1 MYKRQFLCKEFGPV
15 ESHQV
20 EEIDDPI
27 AGPGQVVVDIKATG
41 ISFPDVL
48 IVQGLYQFKPP
59 FPFSPGS
66 EISGIVSSIGEGVT
80 NLNEGDRVMGSVGS
94 GGLREKGLYL
104 EQQLMP
110 LPDSMD
116 FETAAG
122 FPLNYGTTY
131 HAFKQR
137 GELKEG
143 ESVLVLGAGGG
154 LGITAI
160 HIAKAMGARV
170 IAAASSQEKIDL
182 CKKEGADEGII
193 YERNMDRDLQKKFS
207 DQIKEVTGGGVDM
220 IYDLVGGDYAEP
232 ALRAIARHG
241 KYLVIG
247 FTAGIPKMPLNLTL
261 LKECQIVGVFWGQ
274 FAGLDYDENQQN
286 FKELFELHAEGK
298 IKPFVTETFPLDDAA
313 KAIKTLEDRK
323 VLGKVVVSME

>member
-1 MYKRQFLCKEFGPV
+1 MKAFLCKEFGPV
-15 ESHQV
+15 DSHKV

-27 AGPGQVVVDIKATG
+27 AGPGEVVVDIKATG

-66 EISGIVSSIGEGVT
+66 EISGVISSIGEGVT
-80 NLNEGDRVMGSVGS
+80 LHQEGDRVMGSIGS
-94 GGLREKGLYL
+94 GGLREKGVYS
-104 EQQLMP
+104 ENHLMP
-110 LPDSMD
+110 LPESMD
-116 FETAAG
+116 FDTAAG

-131 HAFKQR
+131 HAGKQR

-143 ESVLVLGAGGG
+143 PSVLVLGAGGG

-160 HIAKAMGARV
+160 HIAKAMGAKV

-182 CKKEGADEGII
+182 CLREGADEGII
-193 YERNMDRDLQKKFS
+193 YERDMDRDLQKKFS
-207 DQIKEVTGGGVDM
+207 DQIKEATGGGVDM
-220 IYDLVGGDYAEP
+220 IYDLVGGSYAEP

-274 FAGLDYDENQQN
+274 FAAIDQAENQEN
-286 FKELFELHAEGK
+286 FRELFELHAQGK
-298 IKPFVTETFPLDDAA
+298 IKPFVSETYSLEEAA
-313 KAIKTLEDRK
+313 TAIKTLEDRK
-323 VLGKVVVSME
+323 VLGKVVVRMD

>member
-1 MYKRQFLCKEFGPV
+1 MKAFLCKEFGPV
-15 ESHQV
+15 DSHSV
-20 EEIDDPI
+20 EEIEDPV

-66 EISGIVSSIGEGVT
+66 EISGVVSSVGEGVT
-80 NLNEGDRVMGSVGS
+80 MHKAGDRVMGSIGS
-94 GGLREKGLYL
+94 GGLREKGVYL

-110 LPDSMD
+110 LPESMD
-116 FETAAG
+116 FNTAAG

-143 ESVLVLGAGGG
+143 QSVLVLGAGGG

-182 CKKEGADEGII
+182 CVKEGADEGII
-193 YERNMDRDLQKKFS
+193 YERDMDRDLQKKFS
-207 DQIKEVTGGGVDM
+207 DEIKELTGGGVDM

-274 FAGLDYDENQQN
+274 FAAIDHAENSQN

-298 IKPFVTETFPLDDAA
+298 IKPFVTETYSLEESA

-323 VLGKVVVSME
+323 VLGKVVVNME

>member
-1 MYKRQFLCKEFGPV
+1 MKAFLCKEFGPV
-15 ESHQV
+15 DSHTV
-20 EEIDDPI
+20 EEIEDPV

-66 EISGIVSSIGEGVT
+66 EISGVVSSVGEGVT
-80 NLNEGDRVMGSVGS
+80 MHKVGDRVMGSIGS
-94 GGLREKGLYL
+94 GGLREKGVYL

-110 LPDSMD
+110 LPESMD
-116 FETAAG
+116 FNTAAG

-143 ESVLVLGAGGG
+143 QSVLVLGAGGG

-182 CKKEGADEGII
+182 CVKEGADEGII
-193 YERNMDRDLQKKFS
+193 YERDMDRDLQKKFS
-207 DQIKEVTGGGVDM
+207 DEIKELTGGGVDM

-274 FAGLDYDENQQN
+274 FAAIDHAENAQN

-298 IKPFVTETFPLDDAA
+298 IKPFVTETYSLEESA

-323 VLGKVVVSME
+323 VLEKL

>member
-1 MYKRQFLCKEFGPV
+1 MKAFLCKEFGPV
-15 ESHQV
+15 DSHTV
-20 EEIDDPI
+20 EEIEDPV

-66 EISGIVSSIGEGVT
+66 EISGVVSSVGEDVT
-80 NLNEGDRVMGSVGS
+80 MHKVGDRVMGSIGS
-94 GGLREKGLYL
+94 GGLREKGVYL

-110 LPDSMD
+110 LPESMD
-116 FETAAG
+116 FNTAAG

-143 ESVLVLGAGGG
+143 QSVLVLGAGGG

-160 HIAKAMGARV
+160 HIAKAIGARV

-182 CKKEGADEGII
+182 CIKEGADEGII
-193 YERNMDRDLQKKFS
+193 YERDMDRDLQKKFS
-207 DQIKEVTGGGVDM
+207 DEIKELTGGGVDM

-274 FAGLDYDENQQN
+274 FAAIDHAENAQN

-298 IKPFVTETFPLDDAA
+298 IKPFVTETYSLEESA

-323 VLGKVVVSME
+323 VLGKVVVNME

>member
-1 MYKRQFLCKEFGPV
+1 MKAFLCKEFGPV
-15 ESHQV
+15 DSHQV
-20 EEIDDPI
+20 EEIEDPV
-27 AGPGQVVVDIKATG
+27 AGPGEVVVNIKATG

-66 EISGIVSSIGEGVT
+66 EISGVISSVGESVT
-80 NLNEGDRVMGSVGS
+80 RYKEGDRVMGSIGS
-94 GGLREKGLYL
+94 GGLREKGVYS
-104 EQQLMP
+104 EHQLMP
-110 LPDSMD
+110 LPESMD
-116 FETAAG
+116 FKTAAG

-137 GELKEG
+137 GELEPG
-143 ESVLVLGAGGG
+143 QSVLVLGAGGG

-160 HIAKAMGARV
+160 HVAKAMGAKV
-170 IAAASSQEKIDL
+170 IAAASSQDKIDL
-182 CKKEGADEGII
+182 CKREGADEGII
-193 YERNMDRDLQKKFS
+193 YERDMDRDLQKKFS

-274 FAGLDYDENQQN
+274 FAGLDQAENQQN
-286 FKELFELHAEGK
+286 FKELFELHEEGK
-298 IKPFVTETFPLDDAA
+298 IKPFVTETFPLEDAA

>member
-1 MYKRQFLCKEFGPV
+1 MKAFLCKEFGPV
-15 ESHQV
+15 DAHQV

-80 NLNEGDRVMGSVGS
+80 MHKEGDRVMGSIGS
-94 GGLREKGLYL
+94 GGLREKGVYL

-110 LPDSMD
+110 LPETMD
-116 FETAAG
+116 FNTAAG

-137 GELKEG
+137 GELKAG
-143 ESVLVLGAGGG
+143 QSVLVLGAGGG

-160 HIAKAMGARV
+160 HIAKAMGAKV

-193 YERNMDRDLQKKFS
+193 YEREMDRDLQKKFS

-274 FAGLDYDENQQN
+274 FAGVEYAENQQN
-286 FKELFELHAEGK
+286 FKELFDLHAEGK
-298 IKPFVTETFPLDDAA
+298 IKPFVTETYTLDESAT
-313 KAIKTLEDRK
+313 AIKTLEDRK

>member
-1 MYKRQFLCKEFGPV
+1 MKAFLCKEFGPV
-15 ESHQV
+15 DSHTV
-20 EEIDDPI
+20 EEIEDPV

-66 EISGIVSSIGEGVT
+66 EISGVVSSVGEGVT
-80 NLNEGDRVMGSVGS
+80 MHKVGDRVMGSIGS
-94 GGLREKGLYL
+94 GGLREKGVYL

-110 LPDSMD
+110 LPESMD
-116 FETAAG
+116 FNTAAG

-143 ESVLVLGAGGG
+143 QSVLVLGAGGG

-182 CKKEGADEGII
+182 CVKEGADEGII
-193 YERNMDRDLQKKFS
+193 YERDMDRDLQKKFS
-207 DQIKEVTGGGVDM
+207 DEIKELTGGGVDM

-274 FAGLDYDENQQN
+274 FAAIDHAENSQN

-298 IKPFVTETFPLDDAA
+298 IKPFVTETYSLEESA

-323 VLGKVVVSME
+323 VLGKVVVNME

>member
-1 MYKRQFLCKEFGPV
+1 MKAFLCKEFGPV
-15 ESHQV
+15 DSHQV

-66 EISGIVSSIGEGVT
+66 EISGVVSSVGEGVT
-80 NLNEGDRVMGSVGS
+80 MYKEGDRVMGSIGS
-94 GGLREKGLYL
+94 GGLREKGVYL

-110 LPDSMD
+110 LPETMD
-116 FETAAG
+116 FNTAAG

-137 GELKEG
+137 GELKAG
-143 ESVLVLGAGGG
+143 QSVLVLGAGGG

-160 HIAKAMGARV
+160 HIAIAMGAKV

-193 YERNMDRDLQKKFS
+193 YEREMDRDLQKKFS

-274 FAGLDYDENQQN
+274 FAGVEYAENQQN
-286 FKELFELHAEGK
+286 FKELFDLHAEGK
-298 IKPFVTETFPLDDAA
+298 IKPFVTETYSLDESAT
-313 KAIKTLEDRK
+313 AIKTLEDRK

>member
-1 MYKRQFLCKEFGPV
+1 MKAFLCKEFGPV
-15 ESHQV
+15 DSHQV

-66 EISGIVSSIGEGVT
+66 EISGVVSSVGEGVT
-80 NLNEGDRVMGSVGS
+80 MYKEGDRVMGSIGS
-94 GGLREKGLYL
+94 GGLREKGVYL

-110 LPDSMD
+110 LPETMD
-116 FETAAG
+116 FNTAAG

-137 GELKEG
+137 GELKAG
-143 ESVLVLGAGGG
+143 QSVLVLGAGGG

-160 HIAKAMGARV
+160 HIAKAMGAKV

-193 YERNMDRDLQKKFS
+193 YEREMNRDLQKKFS

-274 FAGLDYDENQQN
+274 FAGVEYAENQQN
-286 FKELFELHAEGK
+286 FKELFDLHAEGK
-298 IKPFVTETFPLDDAA
+298 IKPFVTETYTLDESAT
-313 KAIKTLEDRK
+313 AIKTLEDRK

>member
-1 MYKRQFLCKEFGPV
+1 MKAFLCKEFGPV
-15 ESHQV
+15 DSHTV
-20 EEIDDPI
+20 EEIEDPV

-66 EISGIVSSIGEGVT
+66 EISGVVSSVGEGVT
-80 NLNEGDRVMGSVGS
+80 MHKVGDRVMGSIGS
-94 GGLREKGLYL
+94 GGLREKGVYL

-110 LPDSMD
+110 LPESMD
-116 FETAAG
+116 FNTAAG

-143 ESVLVLGAGGG
+143 QSVLVLGAGGG

-182 CKKEGADEGII
+182 CVKEGADEGII
-193 YERNMDRDLQKKFS
+193 YERDMDRDLQKKFS
-207 DQIKEVTGGGVDM
+207 DEIKELTGGGVDM

-274 FAGLDYDENQQN
+274 FAAIDHAENTQN

-298 IKPFVTETFPLDDAA
+298 IKPFVTETYSLEESA

-323 VLGKVVVSME
+323 VLGKVVVNME

>member
-1 MYKRQFLCKEFGPV
+1 MKAFLCKEFGPV
-15 ESHQV
+15 DSHTV
-20 EEIDDPI
+20 EEIEDPV

-66 EISGIVSSIGEGVT
+66 EISGVVSSVGEGVT
-80 NLNEGDRVMGSVGS
+80 MHKVGDRVMGSIGS
-94 GGLREKGLYL
+94 GGLREKGVYL

-110 LPDSMD
+110 LPESMD
-116 FETAAG
+116 FNTAAG

-143 ESVLVLGAGGG
+143 QSVLVLGAGGG

-182 CKKEGADEGII
+182 CVKEGADVGNI
-193 YERNMDRDLQKKFS
+193 YERDMDRDLQKKFS
-207 DQIKEVTGGGVDM
+207 DEIKELTGGGVDM

-274 FAGLDYDENQQN
+274 FAAIDHAENAQN

-298 IKPFVTETFPLDDAA
+298 IKPFVTETYSLEESA

-323 VLGKVVVSME
+323 VLGKVVVNME

>member
-1 MYKRQFLCKEFGPV
+1 MKAFLCKEFGPV
-15 ESHQV
+15 DSHTV
-20 EEIDDPI
+20 EEIEDPA

-66 EISGIVSSIGEGVT
+66 EISGVVSSVGEGVT
-80 NLNEGDRVMGSVGS
+80 MHKVGDRVMGSIGS
-94 GGLREKGLYL
+94 GGLREKGVYL

-110 LPDSMD
+110 LPESMD
-116 FETAAG
+116 FNTAAG

-143 ESVLVLGAGGG
+143 QSVLVLGAGGG

-193 YERNMDRDLQKKFS
+193 YERDMDRDLQKKFS
-207 DQIKEVTGGGVDM
+207 DEIKELTGGGVDM

-274 FAGLDYDENQQN
+274 FAAIDHAENAQN

-298 IKPFVTETFPLDDAA
+298 IKPFVTETYSLEESA

-323 VLGKVVVSME
+323 VLGKVVVNME

>member
-1 MYKRQFLCKEFGPV
+1 MKAFLCKEFGPV
-15 ESHQV
+15 DTHQV
-20 EEIDDPI
+20 EEIEDPI

-66 EISGIVSSIGEGVT
+66 EISGVISSVGEGVT
-80 NLNEGDRVMGSVGS
+80 LHKEGDRVMGSIGS
-94 GGLREKGLYL
+94 GGLREKGVYS

-116 FETAAG
+116 FQTAAG

-137 GELKEG
+137 GELQTG
-143 ESVLVLGAGGG
+143 QTVLVLGAGGG

-160 HIAKAMGARV
+160 HVAKAMGAKV

-193 YERNMDRDLQKKFS
+193 YERDMDRDLQKKFS
-207 DQIKEVTGGGVDM
+207 DQIKDATGGGVDM

-274 FAGLDYDENQQN
+274 FAGIDHEENAQN
-286 FKELFELHAEGK
+286 FKELLQLHEEGK
-298 IKPFVTETFPLDDAA
+298 IKPFVTESFSLEDSA

>member
-1 MYKRQFLCKEFGPV
+1 MKAFLCKEFGPV
-15 ESHQV
+15 DSHQV
-20 EEIDDPI
+20 EEVDEPV

-66 EISGIVSSIGEGVT
+66 EISGVVSSVGEGVT
-80 NLNEGDRVMGSVGS
+80 MHQEGDRVMGSIGS
-94 GGLREKGLYL
+94 GGLREKGVYL

-110 LPDSMD
+110 VPESMD
-116 FETAAG
+116 FNTAAG

-137 GELKEG
+137 GELKAG
-143 ESVLVLGAGGG
+143 QSVLVLGAGGG

-160 HIAKAMGARV
+160 HIAKAMGAKV

-193 YERNMDRDLQKKFS
+193 YERDMDRDLQKKFS

-274 FAGLDYDENQQN
+274 FAGVDQAENQQN
-286 FKELFELHAEGK
+286 FKELFDLHAEGK
-298 IKPFVTETFPLDDAA
+298 IKPFVTETYTLDESAT
-313 KAIKTLEDRK
+313 AIKTLEDRK

>member
-1 MYKRQFLCKEFGPV
+1 MKAFLCKEFGPV
-15 ESHQV
+15 DSHQV
-20 EEIDDPI
+20 EEIDEPI
-27 AGPGQVVVDIKATG
+27 AGTGQVVVDIKATG

-66 EISGIVSSIGEGVT
+66 EISGVVSSVGEGVT
-80 NLNEGDRVMGSVGS
+80 MHMEGDRVMGSIGS
-94 GGLREKGLYL
+94 GGLREKGVYL

-110 LPDSMD
+110 LPETMD
-116 FETAAG
+116 FNTAAG

-137 GELKEG
+137 GELKAG
-143 ESVLVLGAGGG
+143 QSVLVLGAGGG

-160 HIAKAMGARV
+160 HIAKAMGAKV

-193 YERNMDRDLQKKFS
+193 YEREMDRDLQKKFS

-274 FAGLDYDENQQN
+274 FAGIEYAENQQN
-286 FKELFELHAEGK
+286 FKELFALHAEGK
-298 IKPFVTETFPLDDAA
+298 IKPFVTATYTLDESAT
-313 KAIKTLEDRK
+313 AIKPLEDRK

>member
-1 MYKRQFLCKEFGPV
+1 MKAFLCKEFGPV
-15 ESHQV
+15 DSHQV

-66 EISGIVSSIGEGVT
+66 EISGVISSVGEGVT
-80 NLNEGDRVMGSVGS
+80 MYKEGDRVMGSIGS
-94 GGLREKGLYL
+94 GGLREKGVYL

-110 LPDSMD
+110 LPETMD
-116 FETAAG
+116 FNTAAG

-137 GELKEG
+137 GELKAG
-143 ESVLVLGAGGG
+143 QSVLVLGAGGG

-160 HIAKAMGARV
+160 HIAKAMGAKV

-193 YERNMDRDLQKKFS
+193 YEREMDRDLQKKFS

-274 FAGLDYDENQQN
+274 FAGVEYAENQQN
-286 FKELFELHAEGK
+286 FKELFDLHAEGK
-298 IKPFVTETFPLDDAA
+298 IKPFVTETYSLDESAT
-313 KAIKTLEDRK
+313 AIKTLEDRK

>member
-1 MYKRQFLCKEFGPV
+1 MKAFLCKEFGPV
-15 ESHQV
+15 DSHTV
-20 EEIDDPI
+20 EEIEDPV

-66 EISGIVSSIGEGVT
+66 EISGVVSSVGEGVT
-80 NLNEGDRVMGSVGS
+80 MHKVGDRVMGSIGS
-94 GGLREKGLYL
+94 GGLREKGVYL

-110 LPDSMD
+110 LPESMD
-116 FETAAG
+116 FNTAAG

-143 ESVLVLGAGGG
+143 QSVLVLGAGGG

-182 CKKEGADEGII
+182 CVKEGADEGII
-193 YERNMDRDLQKKFS
+193 YERDMDRDLQKKFS
-207 DQIKEVTGGGVDM
+207 DEIKELTGGGVDM

-232 ALRAIARHG
+232 ALRAIGRHG

-274 FAGLDYDENQQN
+274 FAAIDHAENAQN

-298 IKPFVTETFPLDDAA
+298 IKPFVTETYSLEESA

-323 VLGKVVVSME
+323 VLGKVVVNME

>member
-1 MYKRQFLCKEFGPV
+1 MKAFLCKEFGPV
-15 ESHQV
+15 DSHQV

-27 AGPGQVVVDIKATG
+27 AGPGQVVVNIKATG

-66 EISGIVSSIGEGVT
+66 EISGVVSSVGEGVT
-80 NLNEGDRVMGSVGS
+80 MYKEGDRVMGSIGS
-94 GGLREKGLYL
+94 GGLREKGVYL

-110 LPDSMD
+110 LPETMD
-116 FETAAG
+116 FNTAAG

-137 GELKEG
+137 GELKAG
-143 ESVLVLGAGGG
+143 QSVLVLGAGGG

-160 HIAKAMGARV
+160 HIAKAMGAKV

-193 YERNMDRDLQKKFS
+193 YEREMDRDLQKKFS

-274 FAGLDYDENQQN
+274 FAGVEYAENQQN

-298 IKPFVTETFPLDDAA
+298 IKPFVTETYALDESAT
-313 KAIKTLEDRK
+313 AIKTLEDRK

>member
-1 MYKRQFLCKEFGPV
+1 MKAFLCKEFGPV
-15 ESHQV
+15 DSHQV

-66 EISGIVSSIGEGVT
+66 EISGVVSSVGEGVT
-80 NLNEGDRVMGSVGS
+80 VYKEGDRVMGSIGS
-94 GGLREKGLYL
+94 GGLREKGVYL

-110 LPDSMD
+110 LPETMD
-116 FETAAG
+116 FNTAAG

-137 GELKEG
+137 GELKAG
-143 ESVLVLGAGGG
+143 QSVLVLGAGGG

-160 HIAKAMGARV
+160 HIAKAMGAKV

-193 YERNMDRDLQKKFS
+193 YEREMDRDLQKKFS

-274 FAGLDYDENQQN
+274 FAGVEYAENQQN
-286 FKELFELHAEGK
+286 FKELFDLHAEGK
-298 IKPFVTETFPLDDAA
+298 IKPFVTETYTLDESAA
-313 KAIKTLEDRK
+313 AIKTLEDRK

>member
-1 MYKRQFLCKEFGPV
+1 MKAFLCKEFGPV
-15 ESHQV
+15 DSHTV
-20 EEIDDPI
+20 EEIEDPV

-66 EISGIVSSIGEGVT
+66 EISGVVSSVGEGVT
-80 NLNEGDRVMGSVGS
+80 MHKVGDRVMGSIGS
-94 GGLREKGLYL
+94 GGLREKGVYL

-110 LPDSMD
+110 LPESMD
-116 FETAAG
+116 FNTAAG

-143 ESVLVLGAGGG
+143 QSVLVLGAGGG

-182 CKKEGADEGII
+182 CIKEGADEVII
-193 YERNMDRDLQKKFS
+193 YERDMDRDLQKKFS
-207 DQIKEVTGGGVDM
+207 DEIKELTGGGVDM

-274 FAGLDYDENQQN
+274 FAAIDHAENAQN

-298 IKPFVTETFPLDDAA
+298 IKPFVTETYSLEESA

-323 VLGKVVVSME
+323 VLGKVVVNME

>member
-1 MYKRQFLCKEFGPV
+1 MKAFLCKEFGPV
-15 ESHQV
+15 DSHTV
-20 EEIDDPI
+20 EEIEDPV

-66 EISGIVSSIGEGVT
+66 EISGVVSSVGEGVT
-80 NLNEGDRVMGSVGS
+80 MHKVGDRVMGSIGS
-94 GGLREKGLYL
+94 GGLREKGVYL

-110 LPDSMD
+110 LPESMD
-116 FETAAG
+116 FNTAAG

-143 ESVLVLGAGGG
+143 QSVLVLGAGGG

-193 YERNMDRDLQKKFS
+193 YERDMDRDLQKKFS
-207 DQIKEVTGGGVDM
+207 DEIKELTGGGVDM

-274 FAGLDYDENQQN
+274 FAAIDHAENAQN

-298 IKPFVTETFPLDDAA
+298 IKPFVTETYSLEESA

-323 VLGKVVVSME
+323 VLGKVVVTME

>member
-1 MYKRQFLCKEFGPV
+1 MKAFLCKEFGPV
-15 ESHQV
+15 DSHQV

-66 EISGIVSSIGEGVT
+66 EISGVVSSVGEGVT
-80 NLNEGDRVMGSVGS
+80 MYKEGDRVMGSIGS
-94 GGLREKGLYL
+94 GGLREKGVYL

-110 LPDSMD
+110 LPETMD
-116 FETAAG
+116 FNTAAG

-137 GELKEG
+137 GELRAG
-143 ESVLVLGAGGG
+143 QSVLVLGAGGG

-160 HIAKAMGARV
+160 HIAKAMGAKV

-193 YERNMDRDLQKKFS
+193 YEREMDRDLQKKFS

-274 FAGLDYDENQQN
+274 FAGVEYAENQQN
-286 FKELFELHAEGK
+286 FKELFDLHAEGK
-298 IKPFVTETFPLDDAA
+298 IKPFVTETYTLDESAT
-313 KAIKTLEDRK
+313 AIKTLEDRK

>member
-1 MYKRQFLCKEFGPV
+1 MKAFLCKEFGPV
-15 ESHQV
+15 DSHKV
-20 EEIDDPI
+20 EEIEDPV

-66 EISGIVSSIGEGVT
+66 EISGIVSSVGEGVT
-80 NLNEGDRVMGSVGS
+80 LHKEGDRVMGSIGS
-94 GGLREKGLYL
+94 GGLCERGADSEH
-104 EQQLMP
+104 QLMP
-110 LPDSMD
+110 LPESMD
-116 FETAAG
+116 FNTAAG

-143 ESVLVLGAGGG
+143 QSVLVLGAGGG

-160 HIAKAMGARV
+160 HIAKAMGAKV

-193 YERNMDRDLQKKFS
+193 YERDMDRDLQKKFS
-207 DQIKEVTGGGVDM
+207 DQIKEATGGGVDM

-274 FAGLDYDENQQN
+274 FAGLDQAENQQN
-286 FKELFELHAEGK
+286 FKELFDLHAQGK
-298 IKPFVTETFPLDDAA
+298 IKPFVTETYSLDESA

-323 VLGKVVVSME
+323 VLGKVVVNME

>member
-1 MYKRQFLCKEFGPV
+1 MKAFLCKEFGPV
-15 ESHQV
+15 DSHQV

-66 EISGIVSSIGEGVT
+66 EISGVISSVGEGVT
-80 NLNEGDRVMGSVGS
+80 MYKEGDRVMGSIGS
-94 GGLREKGLYL
+94 GGLREKGVYL

-110 LPDSMD
+110 LPETMD
-116 FETAAG
+116 FHTAAG

-137 GELKEG
+137 GELKAG
-143 ESVLVLGAGGG
+143 QSVLVLGAGGG

-160 HIAKAMGARV
+160 HIAKAMGAKV

-193 YERNMDRDLQKKFS
+193 YEREMDRDLQKKFS

-274 FAGLDYDENQQN
+274 FAGVEYAENQQN
-286 FKELFELHAEGK
+286 FKELFDLHAEGK
-298 IKPFVTETFPLDDAA
+298 IKPFVTETYTLDESAT
-313 KAIKTLEDRK
+313 AIKTLEDRK